1 MKPLNFMLI
10 VALTAIASHLA
21 ALHIIPSA
29 IMSIAMERIPVKGVL
44 SASQDGD
51 SENTNTQGIRA
62 AIMNR
67 QGINAAMPS
76 PRIDHHQRSVVRST
90 PDILYTACI
99 YDLSVA
105 PLQLTTPTKGGYTSV
120 SAFSSNTDN
129 FFVQDDRSAVKQQL
143 DVTLVPEGWRG
154 NIPTG
159 SKAVISPS
167 NKGIVLFRVLID
179 NEADLALHVE
189 RQRQARCTPVIN

>member
-1 MKPLNFMLI
+1 MKPFNFILI
-10 VALTAIASHLA
+10 LALTAIASHLT
-21 ALHIIPSA
+21 ALYIIPSA
-29 IMSIAMERIPVKGVL
+29 IMAIAMEHIPVKGVL
-44 SASQDGD
+44 SASQDGA
-51 SENTNTQGIRA
+51 SANANTQEIRT
-62 AIMNR
+62 AIIDR

-76 PRIDHHQRSVVRST
+76 PRVDHHMRSVVRST

-99 YDLSVA
+99 YDLSVG

-129 FFVQDDRSAVKQQL
+129 FFVQDDRTAVEHQL
-143 DVTLVPEGWRG
+143 DVTLVTDGWRG

-179 NEADLALHVE
+179 SEAELALHVE
-189 RQRQARCTPVIN
+189 RQRQARCTPVTI